1 MIYIGTSGYSYKDWI
16 GPFYPEGM
24 KDSGMLPWYAQEFP
38 FVEVNSTY
46 YHMPGLRLFESINNK
61 TAGDF
66 RVAVKLYKGFTHERN
81 LGAQEAVN
89 FLNALRPVSESG
101 KLLTL
106 LAQFPYSFHF
116 TRESVDH
123 LRRLRE
129 WFPDVEI
136 NVEFRNEKWIR
147 QETMDF
153 LRKERFGYVCVDEPK
168 LRGLIGN
175 SVLAATS
182 GVAYLRMHGRNAA
195 RWYEGEGSER
205 YDYLYSEEELLEWM
219 PRIRDLEDNAAVTVI
234 AFNNHPFGKAVANAK
249 ALAGYLHR

>member
-16 GPFYPEGM
+16 GPFYPEGT
-24 KDSGMLPWYAQEFP
+24 KDTAMLTWYSQEFQ
-38 FVEVNSTY
+38 FLEVKSTY

-61 TAGDF
+61 TADNF
-66 RVAVKLYKGFTHERN
+66 RVAVKLFKGFTHERN
-81 LGAQEAVN
+81 LGAPEAQN
-89 FLNALRPVSESG
+89 FVNALRPLAESG

-116 TRESVDH
+116 TKESVEH
-123 LRRLRE
+123 LRRLRD
-129 WFPDVEI
+129 WFPGVEV

-153 LRKERFGYVCVDEPK
+153 LRKENFGYVCVDEPK

-182 GVAYLRMHGRNAA
+182 KVAYLRMHGRNAA

-219 PRIRDLEDNAAVTVI
+219 PRIRELEDNSSAMVI
-234 AFNNHPFGKAVANAK
+234 AFNNHPFGKAVVNAR
-249 ALAGYLHR
+249 ALAEYLQK